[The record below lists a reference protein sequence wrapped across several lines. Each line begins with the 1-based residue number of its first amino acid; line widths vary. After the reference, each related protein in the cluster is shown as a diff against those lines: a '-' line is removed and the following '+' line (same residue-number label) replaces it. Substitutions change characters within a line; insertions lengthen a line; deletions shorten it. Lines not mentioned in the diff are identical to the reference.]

1 MELRKYDDQVIS
13 LENRKRLL
21 PLDEQ
26 TLLKR
31 QEVHRSDLALAQ
43 LELDHATVE
52 APFSGVLGEVH
63 VEQGQYVR
71 PGDALVRLVDDSRI
85 EIPVSLTAS
94 DYERVRALLE
104 SGAGPLVEL
113 ATEESAA
120 AAWHGRVMR
129 LAPEV
134 NERTRT
140 GLAFV
145 IVENLKQPRPLV
157 PGTCVQARIFGER
170 LEQAIVIPRD
180 AISVD
185 KQGRQFVWVVGGTP
199 ELIESG
205 VEGEPAA
212 ETRRIERRILVD
224 GQQRKMTT
232 LQTMALV
239 DAGVLEDDELIVLT
253 NLDVLS
259 DGSVIR
265 LPQSKDI
272 RTLDTELAL
281 QPVQVLRLIESPS
294 GGSAATGTID

>member
-1 MELRKYDDQVIS
+1 
-13 LENRKRLL
+13 
-21 PLDEQ
+21 
-26 TLLKR
+26 
-31 QEVHRSDLALAQ
+31 
-43 LELDHATVE
+43 
-52 APFSGVLGEVH
+52 
-63 VEQGQYVR
+63 
-71 PGDALVRLVDDSRI
+71 
-85 EIPVSLTAS
+85 
-94 DYERVRALLE
+94 
-104 SGAGPLVEL
+104 
-113 ATEESAA
+113 
-120 AAWHGRVMR
+120 MR

-145 IVENLKQPRPLV
+145 IVENLKQSRPLV
-157 PGTCVQARIFGER
+157 PGTFVQARIFGER

-199 ELIESG
+199 KVIESG

-272 RTLDTELAL
+272 RTLDTELAV